1 MTAHTAKHCSS
12 CSVEGCGMYNVLAKV
27 CPLSSLV
34 VSEMGY
40 DRMKRHLQVNGEQV
54 LERDSFLVHVPMKLQ
69 KRFGRN

>member
-1 MTAHTAKHCSS
+1 
-12 CSVEGCGMYNVLAKV
+12 MYNVLAKV